1 MLSWAEKY
9 FICQDIASAIDEE
22 DVTKFTD
29 VVKEFDSM
37 TPLVILS
44 IFLNLHCIITLK
56 ISNLVDSQVQRDPP
70 PENFLYDA

>member
-1 MLSWAEKY
+1 MLKKY

-22 DVTKFTD
+22 DVAKFTD

-44 IFLNLHCIITLK
+44 VFLKWHQIIYSKDL
-56 ISNLVDSQVQRDPP
+56 Q
-70 PENFLYDA
+70 FGW